1 MAFSLVLVKDD
12 GSTKDIPL
20 SRSRIV
26 GREEECDLRI
36 PSATVSREHC
46 EIVVE
51 PGEPPR
57 VKDLASS
64 NGTYV
69 NGAPIDEV
77 ELKAGDVLSI
87 GPANFVVRIDGRP
100 ADIDRSAVEAAA
112 QRAASAS
119 EEQDANR
126 TASPGAAPKRPGL
139 LADENED
146 DIARALDAEA
156 SGIEDFDF
164 SLDDEDDQPPL

>member
-1 MAFSLVLVKDD
+1 VAFSLVLVKED

-36 PSATVSREHC
+36 PAATVSREHC

-51 PGEPPR
+51 AGEPPR

-64 NGTYV
+64 NGTYL
-69 NGAPIDEV
+69 NGSPVDEA
-77 ELKAGDVLSI
+77 ELKAGDILSI

-100 ADIDRSAVEAAA
+100 AAIDRSAVEAAA
-112 QRAASAS
+112 QKALSASAA
-119 EEQDANR
+119 EEANR
-126 TASPGAAPKRPGL
+126 TPAPTTRRPSL
-139 LADENED
+139 LEDESDE
-146 DIARALDAEA
+146 DIAKALDAEA
-156 SGIEDFDF
+156 SGIDDFDF
-164 SLDDEDDQPPL
+164 SLDDEDEQPPL